1 MKKIIIIYFLASVS
15 LFAQE
20 NQLRKANNYF
30 LTASFEKAA
39 TTYSSLISEGNTD
52 PLVLKRAADSYYYIS
67 DFENAAT
74 HYKLIVEKQKESVAE
89 QYLFRYAQ
97 SLKAIGKL
105 EESNKWM
112 KIYEKEVPETV
123 YKANIDKL
131 ESIKN
136 QGNKFEIKNEAIN
149 TPQSDFGSGFYK
161 DQLVFSSPKK
171 TTNWFTKKS
180 KWNNQHYLDLYVTTI
195 IGQNLDS
202 VSAPFSKE
210 LNTKFHEANI
220 TFTNDGK
227 TIYFT
232 RNINEN
238 GNRKKDK
245 NKITQLGVYTANLV
259 DGIWTNV
266 QSLPFNSDTYSV
278 IHPALNKENDR
289 LYFSS
294 DMPGTFGSFD
304 IFYVTIDA
312 NGNFGK
318 PINLGTEINTKTRD
332 QFPFIS
338 DEGKLFFASDGHPG
352 FGLLDVFMSEVNG
365 EGYSK
370 PLNLG
375 LPINTNLDDFSFI
388 YNDATKTG
396 FFSSNRTD
404 GKGDDDIYSFLQTA
418 PLQDFQYYI
427 QGLVK
432 DDESEAFVEGA
443 TVLLFN
449 EKGDKI
455 QEMKVNEKG
464 SFYFDVKPGTYKLS
478 VEDGNYIPAEK
489 TFTILDNGNTKT
501 EQIVMVK
508 RIPNTFLEELIAEE
522 GDPKVITDN
531 GILMFDLPEILFDF
545 DRFNIRED
553 ARPPLDQLADKLK
566 RYPLINLE
574 IGSHTDNRGTEEYN
588 NQLSQERATATMNY
602 LVKNGVEASRITAKG
617 YGETKPKVDCRDHEC
632 SDDEHQINR
641 RSEFVISVKQE

>member
-1 MKKIIIIYFLASVS
+1 M
-15 LFAQE
+15 
-20 NQLRKANNYF
+20 
-30 LTASFEKAA
+30 
-39 TTYSSLISEGNTD
+39 
-52 PLVLKRAADSYYYIS
+52 
-67 DFENAAT
+67 
-74 HYKLIVEKQKESVAE
+74 
-89 QYLFRYAQ
+89 
-97 SLKAIGKL
+97 
-105 EESNKWM
+105 
-112 KIYEKEVPETV
+112 
-123 YKANIDKL
+123 
-131 ESIKN
+131 
-136 QGNKFEIKNEAIN
+136 
-149 TPQSDFGSGFYK
+149 
-161 DQLVFSSPKK
+161 
-171 TTNWFTKKS
+171 
-180 KWNNQHYLDLYVTTI
+180 
-195 IGQNLDS
+195 DS

-418 PLQDFQYYI
+418 PLQDFQYYV

-464 SFYFDVKPGTYKLS
+464 SFYFDLKPETYKLS

-574 IGSHTDNRGTEEYN
+574 IGSHTDSRGTEEYN
-588 NQLSQERATATMNY
+588 KQLSQERATATMNY
-602 LVKNGVEASRITAKG
+602 LVNKGVEPSRITAKG
-617 YGETKPKVDCRDHEC
+617 YGETKPKVDCTDHNC

>member
-1 MKKIIIIYFLASVS
+1 MKKIIIIYFLASAS

-30 LTASFEKAA
+30 STASFEKAA
-39 TTYSSLISEGNTD
+39 MTYSSLISEGNTD

-74 HYKLIVEKQKESVAE
+74 HYKLIVEKQKESVDE

-123 YKANIDKL
+123 YKATVEKL

-171 TTNWFTKKS
+171 ANNWFTKKS

-202 VSAPFSKE
+202 VATPFSKE

-238 GNRKKDK
+238 GKRKKDK
-245 NKITQLGVYTANLV
+245 NKVTQLGIYSADLI

-266 QSLPFNSDTYSV
+266 KSFPYNNNAYSTM
-278 IHPALNKENDR
+278 HPALNKENNK

-294 DMPGTFGSFD
+294 DMPGTVGSFD

-332 QFPFIS
+332 QFPFVS

-365 EGYSK
+365 EVYSK

-375 LPINTNLDDFSFI
+375 LPINTNLDDFSFV

-404 GKGDDDIYSFLQTA
+404 GKGDDDIYSFLQIA
-418 PLQDFQYYI
+418 PLQDFQYYV

-478 VEDGNYIPAEK
+478 VQDPNYIPAEK

-501 EQIVMVK
+501 EQILLVK
-508 RIPNTFLEELIAEE
+508 RIPKTFLEELIAEE

-574 IGSHTDNRGTEEYN
+574 IGSHTDSRGTEEYN
-588 NQLSQERATATMNY
+588 KQLSQERATATMNY
-602 LVKNGVEASRITAKG
+602 LVNNGVEASRITAKG
-617 YGETKPKVDCRDHEC
+617 YGETKPKVDCIDHNC

-641 RSEFVISVKQE
+641 RSEFIISVKQD